1 MAGGVS
7 DRVDGARRHGGQA
20 ARFGFVGVFNTG
32 VDFAVYA
39 ACVAAGFAPLLA
51 NALAFACANIFS
63 YAANAHVT
71 FRRNG
76 AAAPMS
82 WRGYGVFFAAHLA
95 SLAIST
101 IFILLTVDHIGPY
114 LAKGAATVATLAI
127 NYAASAFL
135 VFTRAGKP

>member
-32 VDFAVYA
+32 LDFAVYA

-71 FRRNG
+71 FRRDG
-76 AAAPMS
+76 AA
-82 WRGYGVFFAAHLA
+82 RTRFAVKHRHG
-95 SLAIST
+95 
-101 IFILLTVDHIGPY
+101 LTRNDDAQDRPDVREDVVD
-114 LAKGAATVATLAI
+114 
-127 NYAASAFL
+127 L
-135 VFTRAGKP
+135 VR